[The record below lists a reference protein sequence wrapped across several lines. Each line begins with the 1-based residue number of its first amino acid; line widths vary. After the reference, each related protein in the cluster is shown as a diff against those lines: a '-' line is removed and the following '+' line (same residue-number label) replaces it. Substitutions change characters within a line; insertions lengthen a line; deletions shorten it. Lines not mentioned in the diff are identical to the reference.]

1 MSEREFMRSAE
12 RKWEP
17 GPELDAVA
25 RDVIGAAIE
34 VHRILGPGLLESIYE
49 EALCVELASAGIPF
63 ERQVPLEVH
72 YKQRN
77 IGNARLDLLIH
88 RQPIVELK
96 TVECVSPVHIA
107 QLLSYLTF
115 TRLNLGLLVNF
126 NVTELR
132 HGIKRVVRAPRNSS
146 P

>member
-1 MSEREFMRSAE
+1 MSRPEFRSSVE
-12 RKWEP
+12 QKWEP
-17 GPELDAVA
+17 GPGLDALA
-25 RDVIGAAIE
+25 RGVIGAAIE

-49 EALCVELASAGIPF
+49 EALCVELASAGIRF
-63 ERQVPLEVH
+63 ERQVPLEVN

-77 IGNARLDLLIH
+77 IGIARVDLLVE
-88 RQPIVELK
+88 RQLIVELK
-96 TVECVSPVHIA
+96 TVEFLASVHVA

-126 NVTELR
+126 NAAELR
-132 HGIKRVVRAPRNSS
+132 HGIKRVIRAPRTSA

>member
-1 MSEREFMRSAE
+1 VSNREFKGNGE
-12 RKWEP
+12 RRWEP
-17 GPELDAVA
+17 GPELDALA
-25 RDVIGAAIE
+25 RDVIGVAIE
-34 VHRILGPGLLESIYE
+34 VHRTLGPGLLESIYE

-63 ERQVPLEVH
+63 ERQVPLQVY

-77 IGNARLDLLIH
+77 IGVVRLDLLVH
-88 RQPIVELK
+88 RQLIVELK
-96 TVECVSPVHIA
+96 TVDCVGPVHIA

-115 TRLNLGLLVNF
+115 TRLSLGLLVNF

-132 HGIKRVVRAPRNSS
+132 HGIKRVIRTPRTSS